1 MSRLIG
7 PHTAD
12 PCPRCADEAVR
23 LGTPSGSAG
32 PAEVGYTCDR
42 CGHFW
47 SRLVETDLAVH
58 DTVRA
63 DLPDATLYGTV
74 WSLEDDRVLL
84 RGPGGDWNRWVEH
97 WRVILY

>member
-12 PCPRCADEAVR
+12 PCPRCSDEAVR
-23 LGTPSGSAG
+23 LGTPPRADG
-32 PAEVGYTCDR
+32 PCAVGYTCDR
-42 CGHFW
+42 CGHVW
-47 SRLVETDLAVH
+47 SRPVETDLEIH

-74 WSLEDDRVLL
+74 RCLEDDRVLL
-84 RGPGGDWNRWVEH
+84 RGPGGDWHRWVEH